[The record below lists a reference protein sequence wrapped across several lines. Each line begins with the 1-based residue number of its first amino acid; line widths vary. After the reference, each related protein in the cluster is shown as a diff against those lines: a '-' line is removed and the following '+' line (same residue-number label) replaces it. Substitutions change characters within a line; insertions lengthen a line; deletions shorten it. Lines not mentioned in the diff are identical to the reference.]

1 METVTN
7 HSIVRQQYDYLRG
20 LGKYLCVSLAF
31 LIAGVGAGVAAIFSY
46 PALSDHLQR
55 ELVGFVHIFRALPK
69 MNLLLAIFFNNAVKT
84 LLVIV
89 LGRFFGLLPA
99 LFLLANGAAI
109 AIAVYSSSQLRGL
122 THSILILVPHGLLE
136 LPAVLLGT
144 SVGFMIGFHSFRRVL
159 GKADRSNTGQLGA
172 ALRFFLVVIVP
183 LLIVAASIEVFITPV
198 VAGL

>member
-20 LGKYLCVSLAF
+20 LGKYLYVSLAF

-55 ELVGFVHIFRALPK
+55 ELGGFVHIFRALPK

>member
-1 METVTN
+1 
-7 HSIVRQQYDYLRG
+7 
-20 LGKYLCVSLAF
+20 
-31 LIAGVGAGVAAIFSY
+31 
-46 PALSDHLQR
+46 
-55 ELVGFVHIFRALPK
+55 

>member
-55 ELVGFVHIFRALPK
+55 ELGGFVHIFRALPK